1 MKYIIFIITLMIS
14 HGVSATID
22 FFIIKNLE
30 GNKIKVTRKE
40 MEELPQYSITT
51 STNFTPKSEFV
62 GVKFKDIINKYSL
75 HGSKVRAYSL
85 DDYSFTLPIDEMKNY
100 NVLIAYKK
108 DGEYMSISELG
119 PFSIIYPKDNF
130 PELNNLSVNA
140 KTVWQVK
147 LLEVK

>member
-22 FFIIKNLE
+22 FFIIKNSE
-30 GNKIKVTRKE
+30 GNEIKVTRKE

-62 GVKFKDIINKYSL
+62 GVKFKDIIDKYSL
-75 HGSKVRAYSL
+75 HGSKVRAYAL

-100 NVLIAYKK
+100 NVIIAYKK
-108 DGEYMSISELG
+108 NGKYMSISELG

>member
-1 MKYIIFIITLMIS
+1 MKYILFIITLMIS

-22 FFIIKNLE
+22 SFIIKNSD

-51 STNFTPKSEFV
+51 STNFTLKSEFV
-62 GVKFKDIINKYSL
+62 GVKFKDIIDKYSL
-75 HGSKVRAYSL
+75 YGSKVRAYSL

-100 NVLIAYKK
+100 NVIIAYKK
-108 DGEYMSISELG
+108 DGNYMSISELG
-119 PFSIIYPKDNF
+119 PFSIIYPRDNF

-147 LLEVK
+147 LLEIK